1 MKLLLQYLATV
12 VIFLATL
19 LMAVPAHAEHH
30 GNKIDNDYKP
40 TAEQIVIDGL
50 IYRPLALAGT
60 VIGTGI
66 FIVTLPFSLFSGNIE
81 DVGNTL
87 IIEPAHATFD
97 HCLGCITD
105 YTGSWAR

>member
-1 MKLLLQYLATV
+1 MRPLPQYLATV
-12 VIFLATL
+12 VIL
-19 LMAVPAHAEHH
+19 LVTSLMIIPAHAEHN
-30 GNKIDNDYKP
+30 GIKIDSDYKP

-60 VIGTGI
+60 MIGTGI

-87 IIEPAHATFD
+87 IIEPAHAVFD
-97 HCLGCITD
+97 HCLGCITG
-105 YTGSWAR
+105 YTGSRER